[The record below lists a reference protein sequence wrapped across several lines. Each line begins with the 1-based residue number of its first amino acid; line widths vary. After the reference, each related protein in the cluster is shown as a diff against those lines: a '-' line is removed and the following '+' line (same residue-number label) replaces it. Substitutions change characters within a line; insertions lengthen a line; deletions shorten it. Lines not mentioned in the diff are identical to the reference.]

1 LALWEPELDDLSVSA
16 LEDHLEPGFVCSAGA
31 PSEDVPDTVGIALDH
46 MQIKSL
52 VLQKWILSEGLAAMN
67 KPHFIQVFDDKIWN
81 CCKPALP

>member
-1 LALWEPELDDLSVSA
+1 
-16 LEDHLEPGFVCSAGA
+16 
-31 PSEDVPDTVGIALDH
+31 